1 VASGEEA
8 VTVLS
13 GYKTKYRALV
23 ADINL
28 LGRLNGWEVARRQ
41 TDRAGVSSNLH
52 HGCARQRMALAGR
65 SEQRSVDQA
74 VRAGAV
80 GQRGLA
86 ASQ

>member
-1 VASGEEA
+1 VG
-8 VTVLS
+8 
-13 GYKTKYRALV
+13 
-23 ADINL
+23 
-28 LGRLNGWEVARRQ
+28 GRQARQ

-52 HGCARQRMALAGR
+52 HGRPRQRMALAGR